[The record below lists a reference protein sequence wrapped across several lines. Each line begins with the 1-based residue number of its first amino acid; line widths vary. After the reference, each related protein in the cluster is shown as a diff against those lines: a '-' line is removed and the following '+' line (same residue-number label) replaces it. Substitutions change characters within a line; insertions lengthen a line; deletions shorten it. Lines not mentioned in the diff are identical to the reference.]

1 MAEEL
6 KDLIEKIREE
16 GVLAAEEK
24 ARQIEAAARQ
34 EAQVIVEKA
43 RRDAEKA
50 LAEAKERISRMED
63 GQKAS
68 LKQAGRD
75 LILSLKK
82 EIGAMLDKIVLSH
95 VHKALSTEELARMI
109 PALIKEHPKLGKE
122 EIVISLKKEDLEKLE
137 KGFLSE
143 LREEI
148 KKGVIL
154 KASEEIQA
162 GFMISYDSGKSYYD
176 FTDKAL
182 GRYISS
188 FLKPKL
194 GEILNGA

>member
-6 KDLIEKIREE
+6 KSLIEKIQTE

-24 ARQIEAAARQ
+24 ARQIEAAAKQ
-34 EAQVIVEKA
+34 EAQAIVGKA
-43 RRDAEKA
+43 REAAEKI
-50 LAEAKERISRMED
+50 LGEAKERISRIEE

-82 EIGAMLDKIVLSH
+82 EIGAMLDKIILSH
-95 VHKALSTEELARMI
+95 VHKALLAEELARII
-109 PALIKEHPKLGKE
+109 PALIKEHPKPGKE

-143 LREEI
+143 LRDEI
-148 KKGVIL
+148 RKGIVL
-154 KASEEIQA
+154 KPCEDIQA

-182 GRYISS
+182 GLDISS

-194 GEILNGA
+194 GEILNG